1 MELLVTDLIIRKTQ
15 RRWKM
20 EHRISSRFY
29 IRKTKMTRDKLAP
42 IYIRITVNGQRIDQ
56 SIQRYVEVTRW
67 GAMAGRVRGNSVEA
81 RQMNVYLDTLTAKV
95 LKLEREMVQ
104 DGQVITVE
112 SFREKWMGIQERPRM
127 LMEIFQQHNDQLAA
141 LIGKEFS
148 PATLERYNTSRD
160 HTKAFLQWKYGID
173 NIDIKRL
180 NYEFVCDYEFW
191 LKTQRNC
198 NHNTAIKYISNFR
211 KIINICIRRGW
222 LQKDPFL
229 GFKMTK
235 HEVERDFLTEDELQ
249 AITSKDFGTERLN
262 HVRDIFV
269 FSCFTGLAY
278 ADVQKLKR
286 SEVARGIDGDY
297 WIFTSRQKTETAS
310 RIPLL
315 PTAVDILEKYK
326 DYPVCVNSGK
336 ALPVL
341 SNQKMNAY
349 LKEIADVCKIH
360 KSLTFH
366 IARHTFATTV
376 TLSNGVPMES
386 VSKMLG
392 HKNLKTT
399 QHYAKILDRKV
410 SDDMKILR
418 EKFEA
423 KG

>member
-1 MELLVTDLIIRKTQ
+1 
-15 RRWKM
+15 
-20 EHRISSRFY
+20 
-29 IRKTKMTRDKLAP
+29 MTRDKLAP

-56 SIQRYVEVTRW
+56 SIQRYVEVARW
-67 GAMAGRVRGNSVEA
+67 SAAAGRAKGNSVEV
-81 RQMNVYLDTLTAKV
+81 RQLNTYLDTLTSKI

-104 DGQVITVE
+104 DGHVITFE
-112 SFREKWMGIQERPRM
+112 NFREKWMGTQERPRM
-127 LMEIFQQHNDQLAA
+127 LMEIFQHHNDQLAA

-173 NIDIKRL
+173 DIDIKRL
-180 NYEFVCDYEFW
+180 NYEFVSDYEFW

-211 KIINICIRRGW
+211 KIINICIRKGW
-222 LQKDPFL
+222 LQKDPFV

-235 HEVERDFLTEDELQ
+235 HEVERDFLTEEELQ
-249 AITSKDFGTERLN
+249 TIISRDFGTARLN

-315 PTAVDILEKYK
+315 PTAVEILDRYK
-326 DYPVCVNSGK
+326 DYPACANSDK

-341 SNQKMNAY
+341 SNQKMNTY

-360 KSLTFH
+360 KNLTFH

-410 SDDMKILR
+410 SEDMKALR
-418 EKFEA
+418 EKFGKKD
-423 KG
+423 KGGTGFKTA

>member
-1 MELLVTDLIIRKTQ
+1 
-15 RRWKM
+15 M
-20 EHRISSRFY
+20 EHRISSLYY

-56 SIQRYVEVTRW
+56 SIQRYIEVARW
-67 GAMAGRVRGNSVEA
+67 SAAAGRAKGNSVEA
-81 RQMNVYLDTLTAKV
+81 RQLNTYLDTLTGKV

-104 DGQVITVE
+104 DGQEITIE
-112 SFREKWMGIQERPRM
+112 AFREKWMGNQERPRM
-127 LMEIFQQHNDQLAA
+127 LIEIFQHHNDQLAA

-148 PATLERYNTSRD
+148 AATLERYNTSRD
-160 HTKAFLQWKYGID
+160 HTKAFLQWKYGIND
-173 NIDIKRL
+173 IDIKRL
-180 NYEFVCDYEFW
+180 NYEFVADYEFW

-211 KIINICIRRGW
+211 KIINICIRKGW
-222 LQKDPFL
+222 LQKDPFV

-235 HEVERDFLTEDELQ
+235 HEVERDFLTEEELQ
-249 AITSKDFGTERLN
+249 TIVCRNFGTDRLN

-315 PTAVDILEKYK
+315 PTAVEILDRYK
-326 DYPVCVNSGK
+326 DYPACVNSGK

-360 KSLTFH
+360 KNLTFH

-410 SDDMKILR
+410 SDDMKVLR
-418 EKFEA
+418 MKYVLNRNDTKAE
-423 KG
+423 

>member
-1 MELLVTDLIIRKTQ
+1 
-15 RRWKM
+15 M
-20 EHRISSRFY
+20 EHRISSLFY

-56 SIQRYVEVTRW
+56 SIQRYIEVARW
-67 GAMAGRVRGNSVEA
+67 SAAAGRARGNSVEA
-81 RQMNVYLDTLTAKV
+81 RQLNTYLDTLTGKV

-104 DGQVITVE
+104 DGQEITFE
-112 SFREKWMGIQERPRM
+112 TFREKWKGNQERPRM
-127 LMEIFQQHNDQLAA
+127 LIEIFQHHNDQLAA

-148 PATLERYNTSRD
+148 PATLERYNTSSN
-160 HTKAFLQWKYGID
+160 HTKAFLQWKYGIND
-173 NIDIKRL
+173 IDIKRL
-180 NYEFVCDYEFW
+180 NYEFVADYEFW

-211 KIINICIRRGW
+211 KIINICIRKGW
-222 LQKDPFL
+222 LQKDPFV

-235 HEVERDFLTEDELQ
+235 HEVERDILTEEEVQ
-249 AITSKDFGTERLN
+249 TIVSSNFGTERLN

-315 PTAVDILEKYK
+315 PTAVDILERYK
-326 DYPVCVNSGK
+326 DYPACINSGK

-360 KSLTFH
+360 KNLTFH

-410 SDDMKILR
+410 SDDMKVLR
-418 EKFEA
+418 EKFGKKD
-423 KG
+423 KGGTGFKTA

>member
-1 MELLVTDLIIRKTQ
+1 
-15 RRWKM
+15 
-20 EHRISSRFY
+20 
-29 IRKTKMTRDKLAP
+29 MTRDKLAP

-67 GAMAGRVRGNSVEA
+67 WAAAGRVRGNSVEA
-81 RQMNVYLDTLTAKV
+81 RQMNVYLDTLSSKV

-112 SFREKWMGIQERPRM
+112 SFREKWMGIQHRPRM

-160 HTKAFLQWKYGID
+160 HTKAFLQWKYRID
-173 NIDIKRL
+173 DIDIKRL

-249 AITSKDFGTERLN
+249 TIASKDFGTERLH

-410 SDDMKILR
+410 SDDMKVLK
-418 EKFEA
+418 EKFW
-423 KG
+423 G

>member
-1 MELLVTDLIIRKTQ
+1 
-15 RRWKM
+15 M
-20 EHRISSRFY
+20 EHRISSLFY

-67 GAMAGRVRGNSVEA
+67 AAGRVRGNSVEV

-127 LMEIFQQHNDQLAA
+127 LMIIFQQHNDQLAA

-173 NIDIKRL
+173 DIDIKRL
-180 NYEFVCDYEFW
+180 NYEFVSDYEFW

-229 GFKMTK
+229 GSKMTK
-235 HEVERDFLTEDELQ
+235 HEVERDFLIEDELQ

-326 DYPVCVNSGK
+326 DYPACVNSGK

-410 SDDMKILR
+410 SDDMKVLR
-418 EKFEA
+418 EKF
-423 KG
+423 